1 MIGQITLPVN
11 IGNYQ
16 SAQVFIV
23 VKTLTVDC
31 LLGVDYL
38 VAHEVVIDYKH
49 GVVTIK
55 GNEIPFTIANGVA
68 TTTRD
73 VSCNRTISTLQTVT
87 IPSRSVQLIDVT
99 LPDHVKSMDLSSV
112 LIEPLSTAKV
122 PQHVL
127 MGRTFSPVYTGNL
140 ALIQVMN
147 ISPTPLTI
155 HQGTK
160 LGEYTSLADLLLI
173 DSTCPSV

>member
-1 MIGQITLPVN
+1 MVHLSALDSQFHKDITNAGLIAPICANGSLLDVIGQITLPVN

-49 GVVTIK
+49 AMVTIK

-68 TTTRD
+68 TTTKYA
-73 VSCNRTISTLQTVT
+73 SCNRTISTL
-87 IPSRSVQLIDVT
+87 
-99 LPDHVKSMDLSSV
+99 
-112 LIEPLSTAKV
+112 
-122 PQHVL
+122 
-127 MGRTFSPVYTGNL
+127 
-140 ALIQVMN
+140 
-147 ISPTPLTI
+147 
-155 HQGTK
+155 
-160 LGEYTSLADLLLI
+160 
-173 DSTCPSV
+173 